1 MTTNK
6 EYSMNYHAVKAR
18 EYNKD
23 PFNYAISKMRIT
35 AFIKNKYNSEDEERR
50 MLFRAQRAVINKN
63 YYLKRKEK
71 LAKEA
76 EMKV

>member
-1 MTTNK
+1 MTTKN

-18 EYNKD
+18 EYNEDGFK
-23 PFNYAISKMRIT
+23 YAIAKMRNI
-35 AFIKNKYNSEDEERR
+35 AFIKNKYNSEDEEVRN
-50 MLFRAQRAVINKN
+50 LFRAQRAIINKK

-76 EMKV
+76 ETKV